1 MPLGVSARMSR
12 MAGEAHVAAMEGR
25 WGDLE
30 DLIRRQPQ
38 VASEIRDSRLPL
50 HDAVRQERAPA
61 HILRAL
67 IDANPSGVQALTKY
81 GNLPI
86 HLAALVKADFD
97 VVDMLIKHHPKD
109 CLMEV
114 NGFGNTPLH
123 HAVSTSPGLPYRP
136 TGVTHAEY
144 VQRFL
149 QACPEA
155 ALVENCQGQ
164 LPLHLAME
172 SAEGGQAH
180 LDVVRCL
187 IECYPASIRMPD
199 ADGRLALH
207 HLLAMNA
214 NATVRTLD
222 VVRYLVEVYPES
234 TGNITPIAGSLLRSA
249 ACCRLDDTMRFYA
262 VRCIAWNLI
271 RW

>member
-1 MPLGVSARMSR
+1 MPSWVAARIPR

-155 ALVENCQGQ
+155 ALVTNCQGQ

-207 HLLAMNA
+207 HLSAMSIRHVSEKRWRRSRRPRA
-214 NATVRTLD
+214 RTQ
-222 VVRYLVEVYPES
+222 
-234 TGNITPIAGSLLRSA
+234 TPSFPAYVTIRDS
-249 ACCRLDDTMRFYA
+249 RLDTNQQSASSAR
-262 VRCIAWNLI
+262 VLPRPSIALD
-271 RW
+271 